1 MYSTKGATMKKYIIA
16 ALALTILALNAHA
29 HCQIP
34 CGIYDDVARIKEM
47 EEHVTTIEKSMKEIV
62 KLTADTPQNINQRVR
77 WVNNKEQHADK
88 LTEIVTAYFL
98 TQRIKP
104 TEPAEKYEVELKTL
118 HGMMIASMK
127 AKQTVD
133 LKQVEALRKLI
144 HQFENLY
151 FGKPAAAPHTH

>member
-1 MYSTKGATMKKYIIA
+1 MKK
-16 ALALTILALNAHA
+16 TILTLSLTALLAASAGA

-34 CGIYDDVARIKEM
+34 CGIYDDAARITEM
-47 EEHVTTIEKSMKEIV
+47 KEHVTTIEKSMKEITSL
-62 KLTADTPQNINQRVR
+62 KPDSPQNINQLVR
-77 WVNNKEQHADK
+77 WVNNKEAHSDK

-104 TEPAEKYEVELKTL
+104 GTEHYDAQLKTL

-133 LKQVEALRKLI
+133 LEQVAKLRALIAK
-144 HQFENLY
+144 FETLY
-151 FGKPAAAPHTH
+151 HAH